1 MVPAS
6 ERCRALI
13 PVRNIYYMLAYAFN
27 ALQADGY
34 SDVATEEFANTADLF
49 AAILARGVAIE
60 IKRGL
65 GREYIDRT
73 EELSTLRGKI
83 DITESMKQLTFQNKR
98 MVCTFDEFSVD
109 FTMNRILKSTMLLLL
124 KAELSRERKKE
135 LRRLLVYFADVS
147 EIDLSQVTWRF
158 RYHRNNQN
166 YRLLLG
172 ICYLAAEGLL
182 QTQSDG
188 SKRLMNFLDDQR
200 LSALYEKFI
209 LNFYKKEHPKL
220 DVAASQV
227 SWQLDEPGDI
237 FLPTMKTD
245 VTLGHQDNILILDA
259 KYYQKRSMQHS
270 RFGVKVR
277 SAHLYQMFTYVKN
290 KALEVA
296 PENIEVSGLLLYGK
310 TDEDVVPDSE
320 YQMSGNRICLKALD
334 LDQDFAGIRADLDA
348 IPREF
353 LGI

>member
-1 MVPAS
+1 M
-6 ERCRALI
+6 I
-13 PVRNIYYMLAYAFN
+13 PVRNIYHMLAYAFKV
-27 ALQADGY
+27 LEADGY
-34 SDVATEEFANTADLF
+34 RDVATEDFANTAELF
-49 AAILARGVAIE
+49 AAILARGVSIE

-65 GREYIDRT
+65 GREYVPQT
-73 EELSTLRGKI
+73 EEIATLRGKI
-83 DITESMKQLTFQNKR
+83 DLTESMKRRSSLRKK
-98 MVCTFDEFSVD
+98 MVCAFDEFSLD
-109 FTMNRILKSTMLLLL
+109 FEMNRILKSTMLLLL
-124 KAELSRERKKE
+124 KADMDRRYKKD
-135 LRRLLVYFADVS
+135 LRRALIYFADVS

-209 LNFYKKEHPKL
+209 LNYYKKEHPKL

-237 FLPTMKTD
+237 FLPIMKTD
-245 VTLGHQDNILILDA
+245 VTLGHQDRILILDA